1 MVRNP
6 RYSRSLGRRVQ
17 IALQTS
23 PWRIHGCC
31 CPIVPQK
38 FLTLQSV
45 DISESIISKFF
56 SSVAV
61 GFTCAPQDFL
71 TEERIKMSLLIAI
84 LNSKYGTKTDIRH
97 QTRSRQA
104 FSQGPDSKQF
114 GLSGPFHLCS
124 TYRALLLQGKSSHKL
139 PSNITLL
146 TEIGSS

>member
-6 RYSRSLGRRVQ
+6 RYSRSLGRGVQ

-56 SSVAV
+56 SFVAV

-71 TEERIKMSLLIAI
+71 REERIKMSLLSAI

-97 QTRSRQA
+97 
-104 FSQGPDSKQF
+104 
-114 GLSGPFHLCS
+114 
-124 TYRALLLQGKSSHKL
+124 
-139 PSNITLL
+139 
-146 TEIGSS
+146 